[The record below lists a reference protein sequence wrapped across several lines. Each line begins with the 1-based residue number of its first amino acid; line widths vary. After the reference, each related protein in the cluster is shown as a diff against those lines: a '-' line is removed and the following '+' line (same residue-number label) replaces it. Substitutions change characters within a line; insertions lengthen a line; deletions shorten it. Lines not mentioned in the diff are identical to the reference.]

1 MRSPRAGTP
10 KGNCH
15 RFCPELHDTIML
27 RWMPKKGSQGI
38 KPAGN
43 LSTNVSEFLN
53 RRFPQSRRHNCV
65 RSLIIQIVT
74 LKSQNKP
81 LVGR

>member
-1 MRSPRAGTP
+1 MKLSSFLPGTP
-10 KGNCH
+10 RH
-15 RFCPELHDTIML
+15 YHVTLDAQ
-27 RWMPKKGSQGI
+27 KGSQGI